1 MIDLNNH
8 KLELE
13 YPCKWEYKV
22 VIKSEKNISPI
33 TKEIFEMREHI
44 VKESK
49 TSSKGRFSSYNIK
62 LTVTSDEDRT
72 SIYKILHAHKDI
84 KMVV

>member
-13 YPCKWEYKV
+13 YPCEWEYKV
-22 VIKSEKNISPI
+22 VIKSEKNINPI
-33 TKEIFEMREHI
+33 TKEIFKTREHI

-49 TSSKGRFSSYNIK
+49 TSSKGKFCSYNIK
-62 LTVTSDEDRT
+62 LTVHSDEDRT
-72 SIYKILHAHKDI
+72 GIYKILHAHEHI

>member
-13 YPCKWEYKV
+13 YPCEWEYKV
-22 VIKSEKNISPI
+22 VIKSETDINPI
-33 TKEIFEMREHI
+33 TKEIFETREHS
-44 VKESK
+44 VKKSK
-49 TSSKGRFSSYNIK
+49 QSSKGKFCSYNIK
-62 LTVTSDEDRT
+62 LTVESDEDRT
-72 SIYKILHAHKDI
+72 GIYKILHAHEHI

>member
-13 YPCKWEYKV
+13 YPCQWEYKV
-22 VIKSEKNISPI
+22 VIKSEHNINPI
-33 TKEIFEMREHI
+33 TKEIFESREHI
-44 VKESK
+44 VSASK
-49 TSSKGRFSSYNIK
+49 QSSKGKFCSFNIK
-62 LTVTSDEDRT
+62 LTVHSDEDRT
-72 SIYKILHAHKDI
+72 GIYKKLQAHERI